1 LIALVRRPRAA
12 PVTLPPGITERTT
25 AVRKQQAAVT
35 ALFIVLLCG
44 IAAAQPPSAQRG
56 SARLTLAQANTI
68 VAKSLERARE
78 QSFAPL
84 SVVVLDD
91 SGELKAMQREDG
103 ASMFRFDVALG
114 KAWAS
119 VAMGASSR
127 ALAQR
132 AQDNPNFFITLAA
145 TAEGKF
151 LPQPGGVLIRNA
163 AGDIVGAAGAS
174 GASGDQDEAA
184 VVYGIQQAGLVAD
197 LPR

>member
-1 LIALVRRPRAA
+1 MPRVLRVAAALALV
-12 PVTLPPGITERTT
+12 
-25 AVRKQQAAVT
+25 
-35 ALFIVLLCG
+35 ALFCG
-44 IAAAQPPSAQRG
+44 IAAAQSPNAQR
-56 SARLTLAQANTI
+56 SPARLTLAQANTI
-68 VAKSLERARE
+68 VEKSLQRARE
-78 QSFAPL
+78 QNFAPL
-84 SVVVLDD
+84 SVVELDD
-91 SGELKAMQREDG
+91 SGVLKPKQREDG

-151 LPQPGGVLIRNA
+151 LPQPGGVLIRNE
-163 AGDIVGAAGAS
+163 AGDILGAAGAS

-184 VVYGIQQAGLVAD
+184 VVYGIEQAGLIAD
-197 LPR
+197 VPR